1 MEMYF
6 IDLFLPFFSPQLLL
20 YVQSGSGLP
29 CVQGNMCKHSKERHV
44 MMKPTCGTKSFYYNI
59 HFYKYKFGSHSKCVY
74 GGEKSRRSDQDC
86 ETEEKKYNAALQGNS
101 FSTFS
106 CTFWKSNFNKFE
118 MSGHSA

>member
-1 MEMYF
+1 MVQNPF
-6 IDLFLPFFSPQLLL
+6 IIIYIFISTNLAAIQ
-20 YVQSGSGLP
+20 
-29 CVQGNMCKHSKERHV
+29 N
-44 MMKPTCGTKSFYYNI
+44 
-59 HFYKYKFGSHSKCVY
+59 VY
-74 GGEKSRRSDQDC
+74 MGGKKSRRSDQDC